1 MVVDALALV
10 LGGRAQP
17 QVVRTGER
25 EAEVAALF
33 EVESGSRVAA
43 KLEAAGVPCDGEL
56 VVRRVVQA
64 EGRSRAFLN
73 GKISTAAQL
82 AELAPDLCDI
92 ASQHESVSLTDPA
105 THLEYLDAFGKLD
118 ALRDALGEKV
128 AELANVVR
136 EIARVREAE
145 RDRAER
151 EDFLA
156 FQLKEIEELDPSP
169 GEETEL
175 ESERAR
181 LRHAEKLQVATQG
194 AADRLYEGEGAVCD
208 QLARVSSDLDAAAA
222 IDQTLAPIARS
233 VESARS
239 ELADAARALARYAE
253 NIESSPARLAEVD
266 DRWFRLQKL
275 LRKHGPSTHE
285 LLAHRDD
292 VKKQLDQ
299 LAGASQLLEDLEAK
313 RDACLAAV
321 SAEARTLSRKRRD
334 AAANLADAIGREL
347 ARARHGA
354 RARRSSTSRAVPA
367 PQAGDLPNVDGAR
380 LTASGIDRV
389 EFLIAPNKGEDP
401 RPLRKIASGGEL
413 SRALLA
419 LKRVLAEKGPAGL
432 YVFDEVDAGV
442 SGAIAEVIGRAI
454 ADVARHRQVL
464 CITHLPQI
472 AALCDHH
479 FVIDKTEKKG
489 RTTSTVKALSDQER
503 VDEIARM
510 IGGVKVGEAARRAAA
525 RAAQREEVSGRRP
538 RPGHALRI
546 EQAETLRRGISR
558 RSLGSSHAHRVACL
572 APENSASTQRS
583 GLRLFNPCPVAVA
596 HQLFCAPAATQAWT
610 AAPAAGFGGV
620 VVERH
625 AAAEPHERR
634 LADDADRRLRAV
646 RRRHEARLHQ
656 SR

>member
-1 MVVDALALV
+1 MPAAVGVIDRVDPMLHSLTIDNVVLIEHQVVELGPGFNVLTGETGAGKSMVIDALALV
-10 LGGRAQP
+10 LGGRARP
-17 QVVRTGER
+17 DAVRSGTR

-33 EVESGSRVAA
+33 EVEPGSRVAA

-73 GKISTAAQL
+73 GKVSTAAQL

-92 ASQHESVSLTDPA
+92 ASQHESVSLTDPG

-118 ALRDALGEKV
+118 TQRDSLAEKV
-128 AELANVVR
+128 AELSGIVR
-136 EIARVREAE
+136 EIERVREAE

-156 FQLKEIEELDPSP
+156 FQYREIEDLDPSP

-181 LRHAEKLQVATQG
+181 LRHAEKLQTATQA
-194 AADRLYEGEGAVCD
+194 AADRLYEGDDTVCD
-208 QLARVSSDLDAAAA
+208 QLARISADLDAAAA
-222 IDQTLAPIARS
+222 IDQTLAPHARA
-233 VESARS
+233 VESARE
-239 ELADAARALARYAE
+239 ELADAARALSRYASGTE
-253 NIESSPARLAEVD
+253 TSAERLAEVD

-275 LRKHGPSTHE
+275 LRKHGPTTHE

-292 VKKQLDQ
+292 LKRQLDQ
-299 LAGASQLLEDLEAK
+299 LAGASDLLAELEAK
-313 RDACLAAV
+313 RDDLLATVAV
-321 SAEARTLSRKRRD
+321 EARALSRKRRD
-334 AAANLADAIGREL
+334 AAANLADSIGREL
-347 ARARHGA
+347 GGLGMGRARVVVDV
-354 RARRSSTSRAVPA
+354 SPVPA
-367 PQAGDLPNVDGAR
+367 PGAGELPLVDGAR
-380 LTASGIDRV
+380 LTSSGIDRV

-472 AALCDHH
+472 AALADQH
-479 FVIDKTEKKG
+479 FVVGKTEVKG
-489 RTTSTVKALSDQER
+489 RTTSTLKRLSASER
-503 VDEIARM
+503 VEELARM
-510 IGGVKVGEAARRAAA
+510 IGGVKVGEAARRAAV
-525 RAAQREEVSGRRP
+525 E
-538 RPGHALRI
+538 L
-546 EQAETLRRGISR
+546 
-558 RSLGSSHAHRVACL
+558 LGAKK
-572 APENSASTQRS
+572 
-583 GLRLFNPCPVAVA
+583 
-596 HQLFCAPAATQAWT
+596 
-610 AAPAAGFGGV
+610 
-620 VVERH
+620 
-625 AAAEPHERR
+625 
-634 LADDADRRLRAV
+634 
-646 RRRHEARLHQ
+646 
-656 SR
+656 

>member
-1 MVVDALALV
+1 MLHSLTIDNVVLIEHQVLELGSGFNVLTGETGAGKSMVVDALALV
-10 LGGRAQP
+10 LGGRARP
-17 QVVRTGER
+17 DVVRTGAR

-82 AELAPDLCDI
+82 AEIAPDLCDI

-118 ALRDALGEKV
+118 GLRDSLGEKV
-128 AELANVVR
+128 AELGDIVK
-136 EIARVREAE
+136 EIGRVREAE

-169 GEETEL
+169 GEEADL

-194 AADRLYEGEGAVCD
+194 AADRLYEGEDTVCD

-222 IDQTLAPIARS
+222 IDQALAPIARS
-233 VESARS
+233 VDAARS
-239 ELADAARALARYAE
+239 ELADAARALSRYAGG
-253 NIESSPARLAEVD
+253 IESNAERLAEVD

-275 LRKHGPSTHE
+275 LRKHGPTTHE
-285 LLAHRDD
+285 LLGHKDD
-292 VKKQLDQ
+292 VRKQLEQ
-299 LAGASQLLEDLEAK
+299 LAGASQLLEDLEKK
-313 RDACLAAV
+313 RDAKLAAV
-321 SAEARTLSRKRRD
+321 STAARTLSRKRRD
-334 AAANLADAIGREL
+334 AAATLADAIGREL
-347 ARARHGA
+347 SGLGMGRARVVVDV
-354 RARRSSTSRAVPA
+354 SPVPA
-367 PQAGDLPNVDGAR
+367 PSAGELPPVDGAR
-380 LTASGIDRV
+380 LTQTGIDRV

-419 LKRVLAEKGPAGL
+419 LKRGLAEKGPAGL

-454 ADVARHRQVL
+454 AEVARHRQVL

-472 AALCDHH
+472 AALADHH
-479 FVIDKTEKKG
+479 FVVGKAEAKG
-489 RTTSTVKALSDQER
+489 RTTSTVKKLSDNECI
-503 VDEIARM
+503 DEIARM
-510 IGGVKVGEAARRAAA
+510 IGGVKVGEAARRAAL
-525 RAAQREEVSGRRP
+525 E
-538 RPGHALRI
+538 L
-546 EQAETLRRGISR
+546 L
-558 RSLGSSHAHRVACL
+558 
-572 APENSASTQRS
+572 SAKK
-583 GLRLFNPCPVAVA
+583 
-596 HQLFCAPAATQAWT
+596 
-610 AAPAAGFGGV
+610 
-620 VVERH
+620 
-625 AAAEPHERR
+625 
-634 LADDADRRLRAV
+634 
-646 RRRHEARLHQ
+646 
-656 SR
+656 

>member
-1 MVVDALALV
+1 MLHSLTIDNVVLIEHQVLELGSGFNVLTGETGAGKSMVVDALALV

-17 QVVRTGER
+17 QVVRNGER

-118 ALRDALGEKV
+118 GLRDALGEKV
-128 AELANVVR
+128 ASLGEVVR
-136 EIARVREAE
+136 EITRVREAE

-169 GEETEL
+169 GEESDL

-181 LRHAEKLQVATQG
+181 LRHAEKLQAATQG

-222 IDQTLAPIARS
+222 IDQTLAPIART

-275 LRKHGPSTHE
+275 LRKHGPTTHE
-285 LLAHRDD
+285 LLIHRDE

-299 LAGASQLLEDLEAK
+299 LAGASQLLVDLEQK
-313 RDACLAAV
+313 REAALAAV

-347 ARARHGA
+347 AGLGMGRARVVVDV
-354 RARRSSTSRAVPA
+354 SAVPNH
-367 PQAGDLPNVDGAR
+367 QSGDLPAVDGAR
-380 LTASGIDRV
+380 LTSSGIDRV

-432 YVFDEVDAGV
+432 YVFDEGDAGV

-479 FVIDKTEKKG
+479 FVIDKTERRG
-489 RTTSTVKALSDQER
+489 RTTSTVKRLDDKER

-510 IGGVKVGEAARRAAA
+510 IGGVKVGEAARRAAV
-525 RAAQREEVSGRRP
+525 E
-538 RPGHALRI
+538 L
-546 EQAETLRRGISR
+546 L
-558 RSLGSSHAHRVACL
+558 
-572 APENSASTQRS
+572 SAKK
-583 GLRLFNPCPVAVA
+583 
-596 HQLFCAPAATQAWT
+596 
-610 AAPAAGFGGV
+610 
-620 VVERH
+620 
-625 AAAEPHERR
+625 
-634 LADDADRRLRAV
+634 
-646 RRRHEARLHQ
+646 
-656 SR
+656 

>member
-1 MVVDALALV
+1 MLHSLTIDNVVLIEHQVLELGPGFNVLTGETGAGKSMVVDALALV
-10 LGGRAQP
+10 LGGRARP
-17 QVVRTGER
+17 DVVRTGAR

-33 EVESGSRVAA
+33 EVEAGSRVAA

-56 VVRRVVQA
+56 IVRRVVQA

-73 GKISTAAQL
+73 GKISTATQL
-82 AELAPDLCDI
+82 ADLAPDLCDI

-105 THLEYLDAFGKLD
+105 THLEYLDAFGRLD
-118 ALRDALGEKV
+118 AMRDALGEKV
-128 AELANVVR
+128 AELAGIVR
-136 EIARVREAE
+136 EIDRVREAE

-169 GEETEL
+169 GEEADL

-181 LRHAEKLQVATQG
+181 LRHAEKLSVATQS
-194 AADRLYEGEGAVCD
+194 AADRLYEGEDTVCD

-222 IDQTLAPIARS
+222 IDQALAPLARS

-239 ELADAARALARYAE
+239 ELADAARALSRYAGG
-253 NIESSPARLAEVD
+253 IESNAERLAEID

-292 VKKQLDQ
+292 VKKQLEQ
-299 LAGASQLLEDLEAK
+299 LAGAGQLLEELEQ
-313 RDACLAAV
+313 RREACLAAV
-321 SAEARTLSRKRRD
+321 AAEARTLSRKRRD
-334 AAANLADAIGREL
+334 AAATLADAIGREL
-347 ARARHGA
+347 AGLGMGRARVVVDV
-354 RARRSSTSRAVPA
+354 SPVPA
-367 PQAGDLPNVDGAR
+367 PQAGELPPVDGAR
-380 LTASGIDRV
+380 LTQSGIDRV

-454 ADVARHRQVL
+454 AEVARHRQVL

-472 AALCDHH
+472 AALSDQH
-479 FVIDKTEKKG
+479 FVVGKSEAKG
-489 RTTSTVKALSDQER
+489 RTTSTVRRLSDQER
-503 VDEIARM
+503 IEEIARM
-510 IGGVKVGEAARRAAA
+510 IGGVKVGDAARRAALELL
-525 RAAQREEVSGRRP
+525 AAKK
-538 RPGHALRI
+538 
-546 EQAETLRRGISR
+546 
-558 RSLGSSHAHRVACL
+558 
-572 APENSASTQRS
+572 
-583 GLRLFNPCPVAVA
+583 
-596 HQLFCAPAATQAWT
+596 
-610 AAPAAGFGGV
+610 
-620 VVERH
+620 
-625 AAAEPHERR
+625 
-634 LADDADRRLRAV
+634 
-646 RRRHEARLHQ
+646 
-656 SR
+656 

>member
-1 MVVDALALV
+1 MLHTLTIDNIVLIEHQVLELGPGFNVLTGETGAGKSMVVDALALV
-10 LGGRAQP
+10 LGGRARP
-17 QVVRTGER
+17 EVVRTGER

-33 EVESGSRVAA
+33 EVEAGSRVAA

-73 GKISTAAQL
+73 GKPSTAAQL
-82 AELAPDLCDI
+82 ADLAPDLCDI

-128 AELANVVR
+128 AELGTVVR
-136 EIARVREAE
+136 EIGKVREAE

-181 LRHAEKLQVATQG
+181 LRHAEKLSVATQG
-194 AADRLYEGEGAVCD
+194 AADRLYEGDDTVCD

-222 IDQTLAPIARS
+222 IDQTLAPLART
-233 VESARS
+233 VDAARS
-239 ELADAARALARYAE
+239 ELADAARALSRYAGG
-253 NIESSPARLAEVD
+253 IESNAGRLVEVD

-275 LRKHGPSTHE
+275 LRKHGPTTHE

-292 VKKQLDQ
+292 LKKQLDQ
-299 LAGASQLLEDLEAK
+299 LAGAGALLDELEKK
-313 RDACLAAV
+313 RERCLHIVAT
-321 SAEARTLSRKRRD
+321 EARTLSRKRRD
-334 AAANLADAIGREL
+334 AASNLADAIGREL
-347 ARARHGA
+347 SGLGMGRARVVVEVSPVPG
-354 RARRSSTSRAVPA
+354 TSAA
-367 PQAGDLPNVDGAR
+367 DLPPVDGAR
-380 LTASGIDRV
+380 LTSSGIDRV

-464 CITHLPQI
+464 CITHLAQI

-479 FVIDKTEKKG
+479 FVVDKVEAKG
-489 RTTSTVKALSDQER
+489 RTTSSVRRLTDQER
-503 VDEIARM
+503 IEEIARM
-510 IGGVKVGEAARRAAA
+510 IGGVKIGEAARRAAL
-525 RAAQREEVSGRRP
+525 E
-538 RPGHALRI
+538 L
-546 EQAETLRRGISR
+546 L
-558 RSLGSSHAHRVACL
+558 
-572 APENSASTQRS
+572 SAKK
-583 GLRLFNPCPVAVA
+583 
-596 HQLFCAPAATQAWT
+596 
-610 AAPAAGFGGV
+610 
-620 VVERH
+620 
-625 AAAEPHERR
+625 
-634 LADDADRRLRAV
+634 
-646 RRRHEARLHQ
+646 
-656 SR
+656 

>member
-1 MVVDALALV
+1 MLHSLTIDNVVLIEHQVLELGSGFNVLTGETGAGKSMVVDALALV

-17 QVVRTGER
+17 QVVRNGER

-118 ALRDALGEKV
+118 GLRDALGEKV
-128 AELANVVR
+128 ASLGEVVR
-136 EIARVREAE
+136 EITRVREAE

-169 GEETEL
+169 GEESDL

-181 LRHAEKLQVATQG
+181 LRHAEKLQAATQG

-222 IDQTLAPIARS
+222 IDQTLAPIART

-275 LRKHGPSTHE
+275 LRKHGPTTHE
-285 LLAHRDD
+285 LLIHRDE

-299 LAGASQLLEDLEAK
+299 LAGASQLLVDLEQK
-313 RDACLAAV
+313 REAALAAV

-347 ARARHGA
+347 AGLGMGRARVVVDV
-354 RARRSSTSRAVPA
+354 SAVPNH
-367 PQAGDLPNVDGAR
+367 QSGDLPAVDGAR
-380 LTASGIDRV
+380 LTSSGIDRV

-479 FVIDKTEKKG
+479 FVIDKTERRG
-489 RTTSTVKALSDQER
+489 RTTSTVKRLDDKER

-510 IGGVKVGEAARRAAA
+510 IGGVKVGEAARRAAV
-525 RAAQREEVSGRRP
+525 E
-538 RPGHALRI
+538 L
-546 EQAETLRRGISR
+546 L
-558 RSLGSSHAHRVACL
+558 
-572 APENSASTQRS
+572 SAKK
-583 GLRLFNPCPVAVA
+583 
-596 HQLFCAPAATQAWT
+596 
-610 AAPAAGFGGV
+610 
-620 VVERH
+620 
-625 AAAEPHERR
+625 
-634 LADDADRRLRAV
+634 
-646 RRRHEARLHQ
+646 
-656 SR
+656 

>member
-1 MVVDALALV
+1 MLHSLTIDNVVLIEHQVLELGSGFNVLTGETGAGKSMVVDALALV

-17 QVVRTGER
+17 QVVRNGER

-118 ALRDALGEKV
+118 GLRDALGEKV
-128 AELANVVR
+128 ASLGEVVR
-136 EIARVREAE
+136 EITRVREAE

-169 GEETEL
+169 GEESDL

-181 LRHAEKLQVATQG
+181 LRHAEKLQAATQG

-222 IDQTLAPIARS
+222 IDQTLAPIART

-275 LRKHGPSTHE
+275 LRKHGPTTHE
-285 LLAHRDD
+285 LLVHRDE

-299 LAGASQLLEDLEAK
+299 LAGASQLLVDLEQK
-313 RDACLAAV
+313 RETALAAV
-321 SAEARTLSRKRRD
+321 SAEARALSRKRRD

-347 ARARHGA
+347 AGLGMGRARVVVDV
-354 RARRSSTSRAVPA
+354 SAVPNH
-367 PQAGDLPNVDGAR
+367 QSGDLPAVDGAR
-380 LTASGIDRV
+380 LTSSGIDRV

-479 FVIDKTEKKG
+479 FVIDKTERKG
-489 RTTSTVKALSDQER
+489 RTTSTVKRLDDKER
-503 VDEIARM
+503 VDEVARM
-510 IGGVKVGEAARRAAA
+510 IGGVKVGEAARRAAV
-525 RAAQREEVSGRRP
+525 E
-538 RPGHALRI
+538 L
-546 EQAETLRRGISR
+546 L
-558 RSLGSSHAHRVACL
+558 
-572 APENSASTQRS
+572 SAKK
-583 GLRLFNPCPVAVA
+583 
-596 HQLFCAPAATQAWT
+596 
-610 AAPAAGFGGV
+610 
-620 VVERH
+620 
-625 AAAEPHERR
+625 
-634 LADDADRRLRAV
+634 
-646 RRRHEARLHQ
+646 
-656 SR
+656 

>member
-1 MVVDALALV
+1 MLHTLTIDNVVLIEHQVLELGSGFNVLTGETGAGKSMVVDALDLV

-118 ALRDALGEKV
+118 SLRDALGEKV
-128 AELANVVR
+128 AALGELVR
-136 EIARVREAE
+136 EITRVREAE

-169 GEETEL
+169 GEETDL

-181 LRHAEKLQVATQG
+181 LRHAEKLQLATQG
-194 AADRLYEGEGAVCD
+194 AADRLYEGEETVCD
-208 QLARVSSDLDAAAA
+208 RLARVSSDLDAAAA
-222 IDQTLAPIARS
+222 IDQTLAPIART

-275 LRKHGPSTHE
+275 LRKHGPTTHE
-285 LLAHRDD
+285 LLAHRDE

-299 LAGASQLLEDLEAK
+299 LAGASALLEELERK
-313 RDACLAAV
+313 REVSLTAV
-321 SAEARTLSRKRRD
+321 AAEARTLSRKRRD

-347 ARARHGA
+347 AGLGMGRARVVVDV
-354 RARRSSTSRAVPA
+354 SAVPNRE
-367 PQAGDLPNVDGAR
+367 AGELPAVDGAR
-380 LTASGIDRV
+380 LTTSGIDRV

-472 AALCDHH
+472 AALSDHH
-479 FVIDKTEKKG
+479 FVIDKAERKG
-489 RTTSTVKALSDQER
+489 RTTSTVKRLGDQER
-503 VDEIARM
+503 IEEIARM
-510 IGGVKVGEAARRAAA
+510 IGGVKVGDAARRAAL
-525 RAAQREEVSGRRP
+525 E
-538 RPGHALRI
+538 L
-546 EQAETLRRGISR
+546 L
-558 RSLGSSHAHRVACL
+558 
-572 APENSASTQRS
+572 SAKK
-583 GLRLFNPCPVAVA
+583 
-596 HQLFCAPAATQAWT
+596 
-610 AAPAAGFGGV
+610 
-620 VVERH
+620 
-625 AAAEPHERR
+625 
-634 LADDADRRLRAV
+634 
-646 RRRHEARLHQ
+646 
-656 SR
+656 

>member
-1 MVVDALALV
+1 MLHSLTIDNVVLIEHQVLELGSGFNVLTGETGAGKSMVVDALALV

-73 GKISTAAQL
+73 GKIATAAQL

-128 AELANVVR
+128 AALGDVVR
-136 EIARVREAE
+136 EITRVREAE

-169 GEETEL
+169 GEESDL

-194 AADRLYEGEGAVCD
+194 AADRLYEGEDTVCD

-222 IDQTLAPIARS
+222 IDQTLAPLART

-275 LRKHGPSTHE
+275 LRKHGPTTHE
-285 LLAHRDD
+285 LLAHRDE

-299 LAGASQLLEDLEAK
+299 LAGASQLLEELEAK
-313 RDACLAAV
+313 REASLAAV

-347 ARARHGA
+347 AGLGMGRARVIVDV
-354 RARRSSTSRAVPA
+354 SAVPNH
-367 PQAGDLPNVDGAR
+367 QAGDLPSVDGAR
-380 LTASGIDRV
+380 LTPSGIDRV

-479 FVIDKTEKKG
+479 FVIDKTERKG
-489 RTTSTVKALSDQER
+489 RTTSTVKRLDDQER

-510 IGGVKVGEAARRAAA
+510 IGGVKVGEAARRAAL
-525 RAAQREEVSGRRP
+525 E
-538 RPGHALRI
+538 L
-546 EQAETLRRGISR
+546 L
-558 RSLGSSHAHRVACL
+558 
-572 APENSASTQRS
+572 SAKK
-583 GLRLFNPCPVAVA
+583 
-596 HQLFCAPAATQAWT
+596 
-610 AAPAAGFGGV
+610 
-620 VVERH
+620 
-625 AAAEPHERR
+625 
-634 LADDADRRLRAV
+634 
-646 RRRHEARLHQ
+646 
-656 SR
+656 